1 MYQNQGYRS
10 QAPSHGGYRSAGY
23 GNNRRDEEFVAGE
36 ADKFVTTMC
45 QNIDR
50 ALNANV
56 GENFY
61 RMAMNG
67 VNRYLPDVMAN
78 MGNFEQAAR
87 RNNDDP
93 LLMAGVGLG
102 GWLLYSI
109 ICQEDQRLRADIER
123 FAGQAFDMIAGTS
136 ADYASVMNLRRGGG
150 GYGSQG
156 GRDAPREVGA
166 GSYGSRGQ
174 KNDLFVSHSEP
185 TSKRTSNLTS
195 VAGGGI
201 TSMFMEAE
209 AESVAES
216 DRFHWRST
224 PVDQEPGERAY
235 TTGDSD
241 SVRPDPLRARTG
253 SVLDWSESNGGAQ
266 FTPVSS
272 EPKPAAEPFQYGND
286 PVFNN
291 MFDNMQSAAERRDT
305 AHHNRTE
312 QPMHGV
318 DMVDESEL
326 GLSDGGEVIFQ
337 PNYDDLMHQTGNDGV
352 MEDFDDSAFDPYDE
366 QHDALAMLNFAA
378 RTLNNP
384 QLCGGWKFYEHDVD
398 GIVPYDRRVS
408 PWPMAYDALH
418 YVKFRFISPEKLL
431 VEFIK
436 PKYPEDTDVE
446 MQDHIAELLVVQS
459 KGSSVNVLE
468 LLQNTEKRI
477 DVSDNRKEVKADEA
491 KGIEAVV
498 ATADRKAFD
507 TSPRN
512 TTSDSIAR
520 AIKDKLSKEREVTIE
535 GFNERR
541 LVPVYMGKDGFKELD
556 KFRHVVAGM
565 ATFKRMAEA
574 LPDAVA
580 KLPEGFQEIYLSRLT
595 ARFND
600 FLRNRLAM
608 SFEVESFTEDFNDA
622 LAAIVDELGE
632 STATEKLNTEFK
644 QFSRFAKI
652 LPREATRYTDVLG
665 SELATED
672 YAVFVTT
679 LSTVTLPFS
688 TVDGLGVV
696 PDAEDRFVGVAASQ
710 SPHLHKLL
718 TTLRKSAQEVFNNPA
733 DVVRV
738 ITTDNATFYVDVGAF
753 AVDGDCFIISHHNR
767 VAELLS

>member
-1 MYQNQGYRS
+1 MYQSQGYRS
-10 QAPSHGGYRSAGY
+10 QSPSQGGYHSAGY
-23 GNNRRDEEFVAGE
+23 GNNRRDEERVAAE
-36 ADKFVTTMC
+36 ADKFVTSMC
-45 QNIDR
+45 QDIDR
-50 ALNANV
+50 GLNANV

-67 VNRYLPDVMAN
+67 INRYLPDVMAA
-78 MGNFEQAAR
+78 MGNFDQAAR

-109 ICQEDQRLRADIER
+109 ICQEDPRLRGDIER
-123 FAGQAFDMIAGTS
+123 FAGQTFDMIAGTS
-136 ADYASVMNLRRGGG
+136 ADYANVMGLRRGGG
-150 GYGSQG
+150 GYGYGSQG
-156 GRDAPREVGA
+156 GRETSRETGA

-174 KNDLFVSHSEP
+174 KNDLFVSHREP
-185 TSKRTSNLTS
+185 EAKRSSNLTG
-195 VAGGGI
+195 VAGGSI
-201 TSMFMEAE
+201 ASMFMEAE
-209 AESVAES
+209 AEAETGGHS
-216 DRFHWRST
+216 RPAGGH
-224 PVDQEPGERAY
+224 VEPGERSY
-235 TTGDSD
+235 SEN
-241 SVRPDPLRARTG
+241 SEYKPDPLRVRTG
-253 SVLDWSESNGGAQ
+253 SVLDWTAEAAAAQ
-266 FTPVSS
+266 FTPVEQ
-272 EPKPAAEPFQYGND
+272 EPKPTAKPFEYGND

-291 MFDNMQSAAERRDT
+291 MFDGMQNAAMQRDT
-305 AHHNRTE
+305 LHQNRTE
-312 QPMHGV
+312 APMRGV

-337 PNYDDLMHQTGNDGV
+337 PNHDDLMNQTGNDGV
-352 MEDFDDSAFDPYDE
+352 MEDFDDVAFDPFDE
-366 QHDALAMLNFAA
+366 KHDALAMLNFAA
-378 RTLNNP
+378 RTLNDP

-398 GIVPYDRRVS
+398 GIVAYDRRIT

-418 YVKFRFISPEKLL
+418 YVKFRFINPEGLL

-459 KGSSVNVLE
+459 KGSSINVLE
-468 LLQNTEKRI
+468 LLQQTEKRI
-477 DVSDNRKEVKADEA
+477 DVSDNRREVKADEA
-491 KGIEAVV
+491 NGIEAVV

-541 LVPVYMGKDGFKELD
+541 LVPVYLGKDGFKELD
-556 KFRHVVAGM
+556 KLRHVVAGM

-580 KLPEGFQEIYLSRLT
+580 KLPKGFQEVYLSRLT

-608 SFEVESFTEDFNDA
+608 SFEVESFTEDYNDA
-622 LAAIVDELGE
+622 MAAIVEELGE

-652 LPREATRYTDVLG
+652 LPREATRYTDILG

-679 LSTVTLPFS
+679 VSTVTLPFS

-696 PDAEDRFVGVAASQ
+696 PDSEERFVGVAASQ

-718 TTLRKSAQEVFNNPA
+718 TTVRKSSHEVFNNPA

>member
-1 MYQNQGYRS
+1 MYQTQGYRS
-10 QAPSHGGYRSAGY
+10 HVPSNSGYHSAGY
-23 GNNRRDEEFVAGE
+23 GNNRRDEELIAAE
-36 ADKFVTTMC
+36 ADKFVTQMC
-45 QNIDR
+45 QDIDR
-50 ALNANV
+50 VLNARV
-56 GENFY
+56 GEDFY

-67 VNRYLPDVMAN
+67 VNRYLPDVLAA

-93 LLMAGVGLG
+93 LIMAGVGLG

-109 ICQEDQRLRADIER
+109 ISQADGRLRGDIER
-123 FAGQAFDMIAGTS
+123 YAGQIFDMISGVS
-136 ADYASVMNLRRGGG
+136 SDYAGVMGLRRGGG
-150 GYGSQG
+150 GYGYGSQG
-156 GRDAPREVGA
+156 GHAAPRETGA
-166 GSYGSRGQ
+166 GAYGSRGQ
-174 KNDLFVSHSEP
+174 KNDLFTTHREP
-185 TSKRTSNLTS
+185 ETKRSSNLS
-195 VAGGGI
+195 GVAGGGI
-201 TSMFMEAE
+201 TAMFMEAE
-209 AESVAES
+209 AENANTHQQPASE
-216 DRFHWRST
+216 HL
-224 PVDQEPGERAY
+224 EPGERNY
-235 TTGDSD
+235 TTGGDD
-241 SVRPDPLRARTG
+241 YRPDPLRARTG
-253 SVLDWSESNGGAQ
+253 GVMDWSEGDSAAQ
-266 FTPVSS
+266 FTPVNK
-272 EPKPAAEPFQYGND
+272 EPQPAAEPFRYGND

-305 AHHNRTE
+305 AHHNRSE
-312 QPMHGV
+312 QPLSGV
-318 DMVDESEL
+318 EMVDESEL

-337 PNYDDLMHQTGNDGV
+337 PNHDDLMQQTDNEGV
-352 MEDFDDSAFDPYDE
+352 MEDFDDVAFDPYDE
-366 QHDALAMLNFAA
+366 KHDALAMLNFAA

-398 GIVPYDRRVS
+398 GIVAYDRRVS

-418 YVKFRFISPEKLL
+418 YVKFRFISPENLL

-541 LVPVYMGKDGFKELD
+541 LVPVYLGKEGFKELD

-622 LAAIVDELGE
+622 MAAIVEELGE
-632 STATEKLNTEFK
+632 QTATEKLNTEFK

-679 LSTVTLPFS
+679 LSTVNLPFS

-753 AVDGDCFIISHHNR
+753 AVDGDCYIISHHNR